1 MATFRGAIDARD
13 MDAVE
18 SMLAE
23 DVVFRSPVA
32 FEPYPRKAITNA
44 ILRSVVEV
52 FEDFHYV
59 REIHDRGDIHHA
71 YVFQAKVDGL
81 EVTGCDFLV
90 YDDEGTI
97 EDFMVVVRPLR
108 AAQALAPRM
117 AGRYPRHPGGRCR
130 VDGGKVNHLASRPPG
145 DRPAPLPLR

>member
-1 MATFRGAIDARD
+1 MATFREAIDARD

-32 FEPYPRKAITNA
+32 FEPYPCTAITSA
-44 ILRSVVEV
+44 ILRPVVEV

-59 REIHDRGDIHHA
+59 REIYDRGDLHHA
-71 YVFQAKVDGL
+71 YVFRAKLDGL

-90 YDDEGTI
+90 YNHEGTI
-97 EDFMVVVRPLR
+97 EDFMVMVRPLR
-108 AAQALAPRM
+108 ATQALATRM
-117 AGRYPRHPGGRCR
+117 AARYPDIQTAAAKWTAADGRVR
-130 VDGGKVNHLASRPPG
+130 
-145 DRPAPLPLR
+145 